1 MSSEFERT
9 DPLFTTVELPAV
21 AAADTSTV
29 AMGAGMPRDGH
40 VVSLQLVPRA
50 AITANGTNFA
60 TITLQNKGP
69 LGSGSTAMASRTW
82 SATNSVAGTKESGT
96 LNGTAANLEFK
107 QGDILQVVHS
117 TAGTGLAL
125 PAVSV
130 VIGWLPR

>member
-9 DPLFTTVELPAV
+9 DQLFTTLELPAV
-21 AAADTSTV
+21 SAGDTSTV
-29 AMGAGMPRDGH
+29 AMSAGMPRDGH
-40 VVSLQLVPRA
+40 VTSLQIVPRA
-50 AITANGTNFA
+50 AITFNATNFA

-69 LGSGSTAMASRTW
+69 LGSGSTAVASRTW
-82 SATNSVAGTKESGT
+82 SATSSVAGTKELGT